1 MATAP
6 LGILPAVEPQAQT
19 TSVTTAATRSVLATL
34 AAAQFLMALDASVM
48 NVSIASV
55 AEDLGT
61 TVSGVQTAI
70 TLYTLVMAS
79 LMITGGKL
87 GAILGRRR
95 AFVIGT
101 VIYAAGSLTTGL
113 APNLTVLIIGWS
125 GLEGIGAAL
134 IMPAV
139 VALVAGNVAP
149 ERRTAAYGMIAAA
162 GAMAVA
168 VGPIIGGAVTTAISW
183 RWVFYGEVVVAAGIL
198 LLARRMQDAPPGER
212 PRIDVVGVVLSIAG
226 LGSLVFGLLRSSS
239 WGWVL
244 PKPGAP
250 ELLGVS
256 PTLWLVAAGLVLLW
270 AFLTWEGRVED
281 RGGEPLVRRASLRN
295 RRLTGGLTLFGF
307 QFFLQAGTFF
317 TIPLFLSVVLGFSAF
332 ETGLRLL
339 PLSIAL
345 LIAAAGI
352 PKLFPQASPRRVT
365 RIGLL
370 LIIIG
375 IGIFVAGLEPGA
387 NAGIVAIPL
396 FLCGLGVG
404 ALSSQLGAVCVSSV
418 DEADAPEVGGLQNTI
433 TNLGA
438 SLGTALVGSVLIAAL
453 TASLITGIEQNTKI
467 PQQVRS
473 QASVKLAGGVP
484 FLSDAQLEQALTEA
498 GASPEVTA
506 EIVNENMDARYAAL
520 RSSLS
525 IVLIAGILGLFFTGG
540 LPTRP
545 PGSDPE
551 PQNA

>member
-1 MATAP
+1 MSTSAQPVAAEPSGARAVLLT
-6 LGILPAVEPQAQT
+6 LG
-19 TSVTTAATRSVLATL
+19 
-34 AAAQFLMALDASVM
+34 AAQFLMALDSSVM

-95 AFVIGT
+95 AFTIGT
-101 VIYAAGSLTTGL
+101 IIYAAGSLTTGL

-139 VALVAGNVAP
+139 VALVAGNVPA
-149 ERRTAAYGMIAAA
+149 ERRTAAYGLIAAA

-168 VGPIIGGAVTTAISW
+168 AGPIIGGAVTTAISW
-183 RWVFYGEVVVAAGIL
+183 RWVFFGEVAVAAGIL
-198 LLARRMQDAPPGER
+198 VLAGRMQDAPPDER

-226 LGSLVFGLLRSSS
+226 LGSLVFGMLRSSA
-239 WGWVL
+239 WGWVT
-244 PKPGAP
+244 PKPGTP
-250 ELLGVS
+250 DVLGVS
-256 PTLWLVAAGLVLLW
+256 PTLWMVGAGLALLW
-270 AFLTWEGRVED
+270 TFLAWESRVETH
-281 RGGEPLVRRASLRN
+281 GGEPLVRRSSLRN

-339 PLSIAL
+339 PLSVAL
-345 LIAAAGI
+345 LIAAGGI
-352 PKLFPQASPRRVT
+352 PRVFPSASPRLVA
-365 RIGLL
+365 RIGLVL
-370 LIIIG
+370 MTVG

-387 NAGIVAIPL
+387 GAGIVALPL

-404 ALSSQLGAVCVSSV
+404 ALSSQLGAVCVSAV
-418 DEADAPEVGGLQNTI
+418 DENDAPEVGGLQNTI

-453 TASLITGIEQNTKI
+453 TASLITGIEQNPKI
-467 PQQVRS
+467 PEQVRA
-473 QASVKLAGGVP
+473 QASVQLAGGVP

-498 GASPEVTA
+498 GASPQVTA
-506 EIVNENMDARYAAL
+506 EVVEENSDARYTGL
-520 RSSLS
+520 RSALS
-525 IVLIAGILGLFFTGG
+525 IVLLAGILGLFFTGG

-551 PQNA
+551 PQPA